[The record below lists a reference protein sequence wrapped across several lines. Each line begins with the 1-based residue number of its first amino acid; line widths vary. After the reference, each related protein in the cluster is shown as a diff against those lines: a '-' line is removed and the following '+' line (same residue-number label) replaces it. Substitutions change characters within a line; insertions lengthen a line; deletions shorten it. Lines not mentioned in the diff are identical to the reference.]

1 MKHLYLEI
9 KADESACTKWF
20 LSCVIIGVES
30 FLSSM
35 NYPSKCAKVK
45 ALEPSGGKKT
55 KVQLP
60 LKTIT
65 LR

>member
-20 LSCVIIGVES
+20 LFCVTIGVES

-45 ALEPSGGKKT
+45 AFEPSGGKKR
-55 KVQLP
+55 KYNGH
-60 LKTIT
+60 LKRS
-65 LR
+65 L